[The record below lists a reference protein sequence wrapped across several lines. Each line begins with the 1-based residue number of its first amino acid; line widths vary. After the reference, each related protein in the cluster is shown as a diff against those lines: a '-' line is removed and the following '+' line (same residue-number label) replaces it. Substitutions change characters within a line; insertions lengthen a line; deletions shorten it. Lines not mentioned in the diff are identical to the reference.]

1 MVTQEGDGMKVQLD
15 KAREAAYQI
24 LGKSIGQ
31 GAYANIALQKL
42 SRPDLT
48 RTDRAFATEL
58 VYGTL
63 SWKRE
68 LDHVLGQFSSVPVRK
83 MSPQVHVLLLMGAF
97 QLLHLD
103 RVPAS
108 AACNTAVEM
117 AKVHCGKS
125 AGFVNAVLRAIVR
138 KRDAISWPDPQTD
151 WVTAMGVRH
160 SHPDWLV
167 ETWRDQFGVE
177 RTEALLAAGNARP
190 PLTVRVNRLKGSRE
204 ALLAE
209 LLAQGVQARAGDVSP
224 DAIVLTAVDGLTR
237 LPAFAE
243 GRMTVQD
250 GSAMRVAK
258 IVDPQ
263 PGERVLD
270 TCAAPGGKTTHLAE
284 RMGNRGE
291 IVAWDLH
298 ANKLG
303 LIGETASRL
312 GITIIRTAQRDATR
326 LFPDAEG
333 QFDRV
338 LVDAPCTGTGIIRRK
353 PDIKWNRTPGDV
365 TALVEIQTRILYNAG
380 RYVKPG
386 GVLVYST
393 CSMERAENEDVCARF
408 LAAGDGNGPAFTAD
422 GPGAFERLFPDNPE
436 TDGFFIARFTR
447 EK

>member
-1 MVTQEGDGMKVQLD
+1 
-15 KAREAAYQI
+15 
-24 LGKSIGQ
+24 
-31 GAYANIALQKL
+31 
-42 SRPDLT
+42 
-48 RTDRAFATEL
+48 
-58 VYGTL
+58 
-63 SWKRE
+63 
-68 LDHVLGQFSSVPVRK
+68 

-117 AKVHCGKS
+117 AKVHCARS

-138 KRDAISWPDPQTD
+138 KREEILWPDPQTD
-151 WVTAMGVRH
+151 WVSAMAIRH
-160 SHPDWLV
+160 SYPDWLV
-167 ETWRDQFGVE
+167 EAWRDQFGE
-177 RTEALLAAGNARP
+177 SRTVDLLTAGNARP
-190 PLTVRVNRLKGSRE
+190 PLTVRVNRLKGTRE
-204 ALLAE
+204 ALLEE
-209 LLAQGVQARAGDVSP
+209 LLAQGVQAREGTASP
-224 DAIVLTAVDGLTR
+224 DALVLSSVDGLTR
-237 LPAFAE
+237 LPAFVE

-250 GSAMRVAK
+250 GSAMRVAA

-298 ANKLG
+298 GNKLG
-303 LIGETASRL
+303 LVEETAVRL
-312 GITIIRTAQRDATR
+312 GITIIRTEQRDATR
-326 LFPDAEG
+326 LFPDAVD

-365 TALVEIQTRILYNAG
+365 GALVEIQTRILYNAG

-393 CSMERAENEDVCARF
+393 CSLERAENEAVCERF
-408 LAAGDGNGPAFTAD
+408 LSGSSTQGPVFAAD
-422 GPGAFERLFPDNPE
+422 GTNAFERLFPDNPE

-447 EK
+447 EKSSLRIPGDAQR